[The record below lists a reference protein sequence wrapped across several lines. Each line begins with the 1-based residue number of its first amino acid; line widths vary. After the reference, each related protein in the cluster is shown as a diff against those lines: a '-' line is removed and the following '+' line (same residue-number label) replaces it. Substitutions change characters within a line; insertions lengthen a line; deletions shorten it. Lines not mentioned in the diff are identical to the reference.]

1 MTGLVEFGDPY
12 YYVVRQMVWAAG
24 GAVLMFGM
32 ARTDYRRL
40 RPLAVPIMTVTIAL
54 LVAVLVIG
62 ISGGGARRWIGVGEL
77 TIQPAEF
84 AKLSVIIYLAAWL
97 ASKGDSVRSFEH
109 GLLPFVA
116 IIGSVSVLIMLQPNL
131 GTTLIILV
139 ITVTMFYV
147 AGASIAQMTALAVT
161 GFASLAFLATA
172 ADTAPTRLG
181 LIATLAFLG
190 LYMLLMIR
198 GFQVARRARD
208 DFGQLIATGIT
219 TWITVQALLNIGGI
233 TRTIPLTGVPLPFFS
248 FGSNALASVLLAIGV
263 LLSISRFGTDRGG
276 YFEKHPVDTR
286 RVVRRRPDA

>member
-97 ASKGDSVRSFEH
+97 ASKGD
-109 GLLPFVA
+109 
-116 IIGSVSVLIMLQPNL
+116 
-131 GTTLIILV
+131 
-139 ITVTMFYV
+139 
-147 AGASIAQMTALAVT
+147 
-161 GFASLAFLATA
+161 
-172 ADTAPTRLG
+172 
-181 LIATLAFLG
+181 
-190 LYMLLMIR
+190 
-198 GFQVARRARD
+198 
-208 DFGQLIATGIT
+208 
-219 TWITVQALLNIGGI
+219 
-233 TRTIPLTGVPLPFFS
+233 
-248 FGSNALASVLLAIGV
+248 
-263 LLSISRFGTDRGG
+263 
-276 YFEKHPVDTR
+276 
-286 RVVRRRPDA
+286 